1 MIKSKKLLTEE
12 RGLATMSRA
21 EQSRAEQSRAE
32 QSRAEQ
38 SRAEQSRAESKKA
51 FFGVQ
56 LFILKVTFSCI
67 YIIVIRKSDF
77 LCLLNSNDFI

>member
-21 EQSRAEQSRAE
+21 EQSRAEP
-32 QSRAEQ
+32 
-38 SRAEQSRAESKKA
+38 KKA

>member
-1 MIKSKKLLTEE
+1 MKQSL
-12 RGLATMSRA
+12 A
-21 EQSRAEQSRAE
+21 EQSRAEP
-32 QSRAEQ
+32 
-38 SRAEQSRAESKKA
+38 KKA

-77 LCLLNSNDFI
+77 LGLLNSNDFL

>member
-38 SRAEQSRAESKKA
+38 SLKR
-51 FFGVQ
+51 
-56 LFILKVTFSCI
+56 LFLAYSYLF
-67 YIIVIRKSDF
+67 
-77 LCLLNSNDFI
+77 